1 MPHISYGVGHEN
13 LVLDQLIIPLLT
25 FFSVLISCLPD
36 IVFYILKNIIWVQRF
51 SKWSTLINKRHV
63 FNSTRKLKLLMNV
76 KIALLTAGYLQQE
89 EHWKVFRNVKILLIT
104 TTSKHCY
111 PMTPLYLA
119 YDYADTIQL
128 NSSLNDLGTEMT
140 EKDRF
145 LCGSCKNLIWN
156 LGAWWTHQKWLL
168 SSGFFRLPDE
178 GK

>member
-1 MPHISYGVGHEN
+1 
-13 LVLDQLIIPLLT
+13 
-25 FFSVLISCLPD
+25 
-36 IVFYILKNIIWVQRF
+36 
-51 SKWSTLINKRHV
+51 
-63 FNSTRKLKLLMNV
+63 
-76 KIALLTAGYLQQE
+76 
-89 EHWKVFRNVKILLIT
+89 
-104 TTSKHCY
+104 
-111 PMTPLYLA
+111 MTPLYLA

-145 LCGSCKNLIWN
+145 LCGSYKNFIWN